1 LRNLFCY
8 RTNFI
13 MNDPYEISTLSSEQ
27 TYNMTNDELK
37 KYTCLQSLFL
47 RYNSSITDECI
58 SKLTSL
64 TRLDLSY
71 SSTITI
77 NGLSSLTNLTSL
89 DLKSNREESFTI
101 EALNSLP
108 SLKHLYTDSK
118 RLILRDSNL
127 RNGKY
132 EIHMAI

>member
-1 LRNLFCY
+1 
-8 RTNFI
+8 
-13 MNDPYEISTLSSEQ
+13 MNDPYEISTLFSEQ

-37 KYTCLQSLFL
+37 KYKNLQSLHL

-58 SKLTSL
+58 SRLTSL
-64 TRLDLSY
+64 TQLDLSY

-77 NGLSSLTNLTSL
+77 NGLKSLTNLTSL
-89 DLKSNREESFTI
+89 NLKSNREESFTI

-118 RLILRDSNL
+118 RIILNDGYL

-132 EIHMAI
+132 EIHMTM